1 MLVSLGRTY
10 CWRHML
16 DGVWLFVSHGTAL
29 MDVEDVDL
37 DVDLNWAWTG
47 TRTLVMTR
55 HLVCTLANKM
65 R

>member
-1 MLVSLGRTY
+1 
-10 CWRHML
+10 ML